1 MIRPYLKPLSRFCF
15 AAARVCAVA
24 GLALGLSACAKD
36 MALLQTVQQ
45 VATAEVP
52 ASVVI
57 PTANAFDILKGTA
70 ANYARYCVANNMPQP
85 ICSDGKRRAV
95 VKFVRSGTAAR
106 DQLEDSIENGT
117 PAAASLYNVLA
128 AAVQGL
134 QGTPAASAQFK

>member
-1 MIRPYLKPLSRFCF
+1 MRRIIPLLF
-15 AAARVCAVA
+15 ALSLAGCA
-24 GLALGLSACAKD
+24 GGS
-36 MALLQTVQQ
+36 LQTFQAVQQ

-70 ANYARYCVANNMPQP
+70 TNYGRYCIANAMPVP
-85 ICSDGKRRAV
+85 VCSASNRRLV

-106 DQLEDSIENGT
+106 RQLEASVENGT
-117 PAAASLYNVLA
+117 PALASIYNVLA

-134 QGTPAASAQFK
+134 QGTPAASPQFGVAQ